1 MKSVDKGIVVMTA
14 SLILFVLVNF
24 HPMSTS
30 NSQIVYS
37 SSGDGGVTSPSPQ
50 EEKFTSGSIASLQNE
65 GSLQNESNPRSSW
78 ILSGLWNTSLVQEL
92 LFSQTNASYSGPSF
106 FNASFEMVKTD
117 GTARHTHTI
126 SKFSERE
133 SSASNNNMTLIFNG
147 TATVSMVEGPIEN
160 VSTNLTVFNDNIL
173 SIWLDPRKT
182 SNHFGD
188 LPIYG
193 MVMK

>member
-1 MKSVDKGIVVMTA
+1 MISVDKGIVVMTA

-30 NSQIVYS
+30 NSQVVYS
-37 SSGDGGVTSPSPQ
+37 SSGDGGVTRPGPP

-65 GSLQNESNPRSSW
+65 SSLQNQSRPTW

-117 GTARHTHTI
+117 GTSRHAHTI

-147 TATVSMVEGPIEN
+147 TATVSMAEGPIEN
-160 VSTNLTVFNDNIL
+160 VSTNLTVLNDNIL

-182 SNHFGD
+182 GNHFGD